1 MFQFFSCFIELLVF
15 YETGLM
21 KFWFLIDGFVK
32 NLILVSGLFG
42 NLIFY
47 EMGLMKFLFSVDGFV
62 KNLILVSGLIES
74 LIFDK
79 GSCFILIHM

>member
-32 NLILVSGLFG
+32 NLILVS
-42 NLIFY
+42 
-47 EMGLMKFLFSVDGFV
+47 V
-62 KNLILVSGLIES
+62 LIES
-74 LIFDK
+74 LIFDE
-79 GSCFILIHM
+79 GGCFILIYICVYDIILFFCDGLLSLMK

>member
-1 MFQFFSCFIELLVF
+1 M
-15 YETGLM
+15 GLM
-21 KFWFLIDGFVK
+21 KFWF
-32 NLILVSGLFG
+32 
-42 NLIFY
+42 
-47 EMGLMKFLFSVDGFV
+47 SVNGFV